1 MFSGNKRQ
9 MSASQNIWPIVI
21 AWGDGQLPSESQQQQ
36 LIAWEIAN
44 AKGGWPIAPAQLAAD
59 NAQAMIVE
67 QLNQRASL
75 LQSTAQ
81 LLEREGAASTI
92 LSGHWSD
99 WIVPLW
105 RLWLPLAQQLDSQQK
120 TLGAP
125 FIQGILGG
133 QGVGKTTLTK
143 ILQLIL
149 KSLGHRMAVLSV
161 DDLYLTYAQRQV
173 LQQQDPRLIWRGPPG
188 THDVELGMKTLRD
201 IKEAAAGEQV
211 SVPQFDKSLYGG
223 QGDRIPPFTMP
234 APTILLFEGWLVGT
248 RPVADTLFTKEPTAL
263 PAPILTSADCAFA
276 LDSNRR
282 LQDYLPLWSLLDS
295 LIVLNPVDYR
305 LSQRWR
311 QEAERSMKATGR
323 AGLSDPEIA
332 DFVVYFWKALHPELF
347 ITPLTCQTQTSLVV
361 TIRSDHTVGDI
372 YSPAF
377 GQHT

>member
-1 MFSGNKRQ
+1 

-21 AWGDGQLPSESQQQQ
+21 AWGGDQPPSESQQQQ
-36 LIAWEIAN
+36 LVTWEKIAN
-44 AKGGWPIAPAQLAAD
+44 AKGGWPIASAQLAAD
-59 NAQAMIVE
+59 NAKVMIVE

-81 LLEREGAASTI
+81 MLEREGAASTI
-92 LSGHWSD
+92 LSGHWRD

-105 RLWLPLAQQLDSQQK
+105 RLWLPLAQQLDRQQK
-120 TLGAP
+120 ALGAP
-125 FIQGILGG
+125 FIQGISGG

-149 KSLGHRMAVLSV
+149 KSLGHRTAVLSV

-201 IKEAAAGEQV
+201 MKEVAAGGQV

-223 QGDRIPPFTMP
+223 QGDRTTPLTMP

-248 RPVADTLFTKEPTAL
+248 RPLADAFFTKEPTDL
-263 PAPILTSADCAFA
+263 PTPILTSADRAFA
-276 LDSNRR
+276 RESNRR
-282 LQDYLPLWSLLDS
+282 LQDYLPLWALLDS

-361 TIRSDHTVGDI
+361 TIRADHTLGDI